1 MNRHEAGPPAGVRR
15 ALGYLLASLAT
26 GAATLVALPVL
37 AVAPRTARAWAS
49 RHRRRAERLLRVPDS
64 GAVRVGAWRVL
75 GWLCASAV
83 SGPVFGLVAVVCAGN
98 AVTTAVTVPLWW
110 ALPAGTRAGGFAAG
124 VPLTGWGTALALGT
138 AQFVVLAAL
147 TARLVPLLARLHART
162 CVALLSPSAAERL
175 ARRVETLTET
185 RAGAVNAHGLEL
197 RRIERDLHDGTQAR
211 LVAIAMRIGLAREV
225 QDTDPVLLTRL
236 LAEAHE
242 GTEEAMTELRAV
254 IRTIYPPILADR
266 GLAGALTALGA
277 RAAIA
282 TTLDIEGIGGIDGI
296 DGLGT
301 GGPAAIPAAVET
313 VAYFTVAEALTN
325 AAKHSRATRTTVR
338 VARDGD
344 RLSIGVTDDG
354 VGGADETRGT
364 GLAGIRHRVLA
375 LDGTVHLHSPGG
387 GPTTLTVSLPCGS

>member
-1 MNRHEAGPPAGVRR
+1 MNHHQAERPAGVWR
-15 ALGYLLASLAT
+15 ALGYLLGGLAT
-26 GAATLVALPVL
+26 APATLLALPVL
-37 AVAPRTARAWAS
+37 VVAPRTAHAWAS
-49 RHRRRAERLLRVPDS
+49 RHRRRAERLLRSPDP
-64 GAVRVGAWRVL
+64 GPVRVGAWRVL
-75 GWLCASAV
+75 GWLCASAL
-83 SGPVFGLVAVVCAGN
+83 SAPAFGLVAVVCAGN

-110 ALPAGTRAGGFAAG
+110 ALPAGTRAGGFGPG
-124 VPLTGWGTALALGT
+124 VPLTGWGTALTLGT
-138 AQFVVLAAL
+138 AQFLVFAAL
-147 TARLVPLLARLHART
+147 TARLVPLLAHLHART

-175 ARRVETLTET
+175 ARRVATLTET

-211 LVAIAMRIGLAREV
+211 LVAIALRLGLAREV
-225 QDTDPVLLTRL
+225 QDRDPVLLARL

-277 RAAIA
+277 RSTIA
-282 TTLDIEGIGGIDGI
+282 TTLDLDA
-296 DGLGT
+296 LGT
-301 GGPAAIPAAVET
+301 DTLDTIPAAVET
-313 VAYFTVAEALTN
+313 VAYFTVAEALAN
-325 AAKHSRATRTTVR
+325 AAKHSRGPPTTVR
-338 VARDGD
+338 VAREGD

-387 GPTTLTVSLPCGS
+387 GPTTITVSLPCGS